1 MNFQVPQFIEIESKI
16 FGPLTF
22 SQFIFVAGG
31 VAVAFL
37 IYVIVPYFYVALIP
51 MIAAVA
57 AGGALAFYKVN
68 NRSLIFLVQSMIKYY
83 SGSKLYLW
91 KKDPYKKD
99 VATKKTNEII
109 IDPKKVNSNKL
120 EELSWSLDI
129 KEKID

>member
-37 IYVIVPYFYVALIP
+37 IYVIVPYFYIALIP
-51 MIAAVA
+51 MIAVIT

-83 SGSKLYLW
+83 SGNKLYLW
-91 KKDPYKKD
+91 KKDFSKKNTP
-99 VATKKTNEII
+99 AKETAETKV
-109 IDPKKVNSNKL
+109 DPKKIHLNKL
-120 EELSWSLDI
+120 EKLSWSLDV
-129 KEKID
+129 KETID